1 MSLRIL
7 EKKERVFLIIIIYII
22 YYIYNYDSI
31 FSTPKTLM
39 TLMTND
45 IDDINDIQ
53 RYNIGIGNCLTIHH
67 VRNTA
72 GGRSWQS
79 GSFKAGKH
87 RFHNGKPGV
96 SWQESLSA

>member
-1 MSLRIL
+1 
-7 EKKERVFLIIIIYII
+7 
-22 YYIYNYDSI
+22 
-31 FSTPKTLM
+31 M

-45 IDDINDIQ
+45 INDLQDDVV
-53 RYNIGIGNCLTIHH
+53 IGNYPTIPY

-72 GGRSWQS
+72 GGRSGQS

-96 SWQESLSA
+96 S

>member
-1 MSLRIL
+1 MTL
-7 EKKERVFLIIIIYII
+7 
-22 YYIYNYDSI
+22 
-31 FSTPKTLM
+31 FSNPENVND
-39 TLMTND
+39 LMTND
-45 IDDINDIQ
+45 INDLQDDVV
-53 RYNIGIGNCLTIHH
+53 IGNYPTIPY

-72 GGRSWQS
+72 GGRSVQS

>member
-1 MSLRIL
+1 
-7 EKKERVFLIIIIYII
+7 
-22 YYIYNYDSI
+22 
-31 FSTPKTLM
+31 M

-45 IDDINDIQ
+45 INDLQDDVV
-53 RYNIGIGNCLTIHH
+53 IGNYPTILH
-67 VRNTA
+67 VRNAA

>member
-1 MSLRIL
+1 
-7 EKKERVFLIIIIYII
+7 
-22 YYIYNYDSI
+22 
-31 FSTPKTLM
+31 M

-45 IDDINDIQ
+45 INDLQDDIV
-53 RYNIGIGNCLTIHH
+53 IGNYLTIPY

-72 GGRSWQS
+72 GGRSGQS

-87 RFHNGKPGV
+87 RFHDGKPGV

>member
-1 MSLRIL
+1 
-7 EKKERVFLIIIIYII
+7 
-22 YYIYNYDSI
+22 
-31 FSTPKTLM
+31 M

-45 IDDINDIQ
+45 INDLQDDVV
-53 RYNIGIGNCLTIHH
+53 IGNYPTIPY

-72 GGRSWQS
+72 GGRFWQS

-96 SWQESLSA
+96 S

>member
-1 MSLRIL
+1 
-7 EKKERVFLIIIIYII
+7 
-22 YYIYNYDSI
+22 
-31 FSTPKTLM
+31 M

-45 IDDINDIQ
+45 INDLQDDVV
-53 RYNIGIGNCLTIHH
+53 IGNILTILR

-72 GGRSWQS
+72 DERSWQS

-96 SWQESLSA
+96 S

>member
-1 MSLRIL
+1 MAL
-7 EKKERVFLIIIIYII
+7 FP
-22 YYIYNYDSI
+22 N
-31 FSTPKTLM
+31 PKNVND
-39 TLMTND
+39 LMTND
-45 IDDINDIQ
+45 INDLQDDVV
-53 RYNIGIGNCLTIHH
+53 IGNYPTIPY
-67 VRNTA
+67 VRNTT